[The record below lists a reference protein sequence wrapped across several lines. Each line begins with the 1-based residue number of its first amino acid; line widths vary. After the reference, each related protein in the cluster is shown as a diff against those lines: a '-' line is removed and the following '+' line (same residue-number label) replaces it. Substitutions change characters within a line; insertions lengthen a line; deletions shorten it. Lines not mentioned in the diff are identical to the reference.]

1 MLLVY
6 SMEARLKMKTY
17 EKIRELRENHHWTQ
31 EDVAKKIDLTPQG
44 YAKIERGETR
54 LTLERLEQFADIFD
68 VDIAQLLSTTSQ
80 IFYQSTKDS
89 QYIYQNTQINDDVKH
104 YQHEIDKLKLSLAY
118 KDEMIAKLNEQIHD
132 LRNLNDALI
141 KNN

>member
-118 KDEMIAKLNEQIHD
+118 KDEMIAKLNEQIND
-132 LRNLNDALI
+132 LRNLNNALI

>member
-104 YQHEIDKLKLSLAY
+104 YQHEIDKLKLSLTY
-118 KDEMIAKLNEQIHD
+118 KDEMIAKLNEQIND
-132 LRNLNDALI
+132 LRNLNNALI